1 MSFRAATMLWLL
13 AAVPFALLFFVVR
26 ERTRGRIARR
36 FVSERLRGIS
46 SHGRALRPWLLGIAL
61 ALAIVA
67 LAGPHA
73 GFHLVPI
80 VAREANRVLV
90 IDVSNSMAAEDIGT
104 SRLSAAKALA
114 MQLADA
120 QQGRVALVVF
130 EAQPEVVSPLTTDTI
145 AVSALID
152 TIGTGEIDEPGS
164 DLGNAILAALR
175 LIESDAAQRADIVVI
190 SDGEEQGVRVGE
202 AVQRAKSR
210 GVEVSTIVVGSAQG
224 STIPTSS
231 GSLRDEGGNV
241 VTTYARS
248 EVMNDVARETG
259 GTMLENPFAARA
271 LDPLLRHGS
280 AVTQRETQTRVPID
294 RYQWPLALAF
304 VALFGGSL
312 LHRGAE

>member
-1 MSFRAATMLWLL
+1 M
-13 AAVPFALLFFVVR
+13 
-26 ERTRGRIARR
+26 
-36 FVSERLRGIS
+36 
-46 SHGRALRPWLLGIAL
+46 
-61 ALAIVA
+61 
-67 LAGPHA
+67 
-73 GFHLVPI
+73 VPI

-90 IDVSNSMAAEDIGT
+90 IDVSNSMAAEDVGT

-130 EAQPEVVSPLTTDTI
+130 EAEPEVVSPLTTDTI

-152 TIGTGEIDEPGS
+152 TIGAGEIGQPGS
-164 DLGNAILAALR
+164 DLGSAILAALR

-224 STIPTSS
+224 STIPT
-231 GSLRDEGGNV
+231 GNGPLRDETGEV
-241 VTTYARS
+241 VTTYARTEAMS
-248 EVMNDVARETG
+248 EVARETG
-259 GTMLENPFAARA
+259 GTMLENPFAAHA
-271 LDPLLRHGS
+271 LDPLLRNARS
-280 AVTQRETQTRVPID
+280 ATQRETQTRVPID